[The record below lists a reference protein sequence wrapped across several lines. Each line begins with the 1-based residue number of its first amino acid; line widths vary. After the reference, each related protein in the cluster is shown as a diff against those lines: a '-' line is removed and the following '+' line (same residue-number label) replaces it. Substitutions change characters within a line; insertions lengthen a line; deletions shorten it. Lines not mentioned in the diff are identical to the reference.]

1 MAFKNTLS
9 WSHST
14 MKQYE
19 TCPRQYWYKKFG
31 GWNGWVD
38 RDPASER
45 RRIWLLGKIQNRW
58 MWRGDIIH
66 SVIEDLIRNG
76 RAGRDPDPALILE
89 STRERYRSGFRQ
101 SKRKQLLLGNS
112 RAVGLAEHLFD
123 RDISNAEWKAF
134 VDEAV
139 AMLES
144 FLASLILSR
153 VRAVPAAD
161 WLALEELE
169 KLVIDDVEVYV
180 KMDAAWRE
188 EGAAVITD
196 WKTGK
201 GETDAEGRSPQLG
214 LYALFSMER
223 WNLPAKVREYHLADG
238 SISEWTPAEADR
250 EAVRALVARHL
261 GVIRGKIRNGESGIE
276 ADAAD
281 FAATP
286 SNDACRRCVYFS
298 VCPASVVPPPATP
311 IFPEMPVPGLSSIE
325 KLISAN
331 RIGGNSASPESA

>member
-19 TCPRQYWYKKFG
+19 TCPRQYWFKKFG
-31 GWNGWVD
+31 GWNGWTD
-38 RDPASER
+38 RDSASER
-45 RRIWLLGKIQNRW
+45 RRIWLLGKVQNRW
-58 MWRGDIIH
+58 MWRGDVLH
-66 SVIEDLIRNG
+66 AVIEEILRNV
-76 RAGRDPDPALILE
+76 RAGHQPDPALILE
-89 STRERYRSGFRQ
+89 STRERYRTGFRQ
-101 SKRKQLLLGNS
+101 SKRRQLLMGSS

-123 RDISNAEWKAF
+123 RDIPNAEWKAF

-139 AMLES
+139 AMLGN
-144 FLASLILSR
+144 FLSSPVLAR
-153 VRAVPAAD
+153 VRAVAPAD

-169 KLVIDDVEVYV
+169 KLEIDGVDVYV

-188 EGAAVITD
+188 EGVAVITD

-214 LYALFSMER
+214 LYALFAMER
-223 WNLPAKVREYHLADG
+223 WGLPAKVREYHLADG
-238 SISEWTPAEADR
+238 STSEWEPNEADR

-261 GVIRGKIRNGESGIE
+261 GVIRGKIRDGASGIE

-281 FAATP
+281 FPATP
-286 SNDACRRCVYFS
+286 SQDACRRCVYFS
-298 VCPASVVPPPATP
+298 VCPESVVPPPPTP
-311 IFPEMPVPGLSSIE
+311 IFPEVVVGD
-325 KLISAN
+325 SAALATLL
-331 RIGGNSASPESA
+331 ASVTPSKITENT